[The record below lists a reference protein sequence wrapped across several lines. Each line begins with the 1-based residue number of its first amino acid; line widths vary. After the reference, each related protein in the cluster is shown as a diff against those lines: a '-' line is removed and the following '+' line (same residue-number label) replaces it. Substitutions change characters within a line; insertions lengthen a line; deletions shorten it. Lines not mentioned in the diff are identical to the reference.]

1 MGRSR
6 ILVVEDHK
14 PMLAAIQTILEEEG
28 YTVFTASDGVEAL
41 QVMAKNKPDL
51 IVADIMMPRMDGYT
65 LYETV
70 RARPEW
76 VLIPFIFLTA
86 KSEQKAV
93 LKGKKLGAE
102 DYITKPFDPEELTV
116 AIRAR
121 LTRAQNIQEAAN
133 VEFDQLKQ
141 QITTM
146 LGHELRTPL
155 TYVSGYT
162 NLALEDVSSLSP
174 DAMQEFLGGIKRG
187 ADRLTRLVEDLLL
200 LIRIDSGQ
208 TAEEFRALVA
218 VHQDPGEIVEHTVQ
232 KYEKQAVNRGLALEV
247 SIEPN
252 LPPTRL
258 CEPFFV
264 NALGRLVDNGIKF
277 SRGKGE
283 RVTVSVRIVEK
294 WVEVIVSDEG
304 VGIPPDD
311 LDHLFERFRQIGRAK
326 MEQQGTG
333 LGLAIA
339 QDLIHLHDGEIV
351 VESTPE
357 KGSTFTIRLPR
368 LSAMRGA

>member
-1 MGRSR
+1 MGRSH

-14 PMLAAIQTILEEEG
+14 PMLAAIQTILEGEG
-28 YTVFTASDGVEAL
+28 YTVFTAGDGVEAL
-41 QVMAKNKPDL
+41 QVLEKTKLDL

-86 KSEQKAV
+86 KSEQEEV
-93 LKGKKLGAE
+93 LKGKQLGAE

-116 AIRAR
+116 AVRAR
-121 LTRAQNIQEAAN
+121 LMRAQTIQEATN

-141 QITTM
+141 QIITM

-162 NLALEDVSSLSP
+162 ELALEDASSLSP
-174 DAMQEFLGGIKRG
+174 DAMQEFLTGIKRG
-187 ADRLTRLVEDLLL
+187 ADRLTQLVEDLLL
-200 LIRIDSGQ
+200 LIRLDTGR
-208 TAEEFRALVA
+208 TEEEFDALVTLR
-218 VHQDPGEIVEHTVQ
+218 QDLATVITRTVK
-232 KYEKQAVNRGLALEV
+232 KYEKQATDFNVTLEV
-247 SIEPN
+247 NVESD
-252 LPPTRL
+252 LPPVRL
-258 CEPFFV
+258 CQPLFV
-264 NALGRLVDNGIKF
+264 DALGRLMENGIKF
-277 SRGKGE
+277 SRDIGG
-283 RVTVSVRIVEK
+283 RVTIEARSVEK

-304 VGIPPDD
+304 VGIPSSD
-311 LDHLFERFRQIGRAK
+311 LAHLFERFRQIGREK
-326 MEQQGTG
+326 MEQQGSG

-339 QDLIHLHDGEIV
+339 QELIHLHGGEITT
-351 VESTPE
+351 ESTLE

-368 LSAMRGA
+368 LSTA